1 VGTGEAMS
9 EHEENTMTAD
19 YTQPPTGVDG
29 RDGRKSVLATSI
41 HVAFVVL
48 VTLGTLAGL
57 GLILWLLSLLASSN
71 YGVYFGA

>member
-1 VGTGEAMS
+1 
-9 EHEENTMTAD
+9 MTD
-19 YTQPPTGVDG
+19 GYIQPPTGVDQQ
-29 RDGRKSVLATSI
+29 RGRKSVPANGLYA
-41 HVAFVVL
+41 AFVVI